1 MTTGQSSSHLEF
13 AALMCSRLCH
23 DVIGPV
29 GAIINGLEVLD
40 DDDDEE
46 MRKVAFDLIR
56 KSARQASA
64 KLQLCR
70 LAFGAAGS
78 AGADLDLGDAEQVV
92 REFVAG
98 HKVTLEWSAPHETRP
113 KNQVKLL
120 LNLVLIA
127 LGGIPRGGTLNVA
140 LTGDSMSVW
149 AEGEGAR
156 VSQELSSML
165 AGEMPED
172 GLDARSIQLQYS
184 LDLAQSLGLSIAAVP
199 HDGALEVNAAPRAV
213 AAA

>member
-1 MTTGQSSSHLEF
+1 MTTAQSPSHLEF

-29 GAIINGLEVLD
+29 GAVINGLEVLD

-64 KLQLCR
+64 RLQLCR

-78 AGADLDLGDAEQVV
+78 AGADLDLADAEQVV
-92 REFVAG
+92 RAFVAD
-98 HKVTLEWSAPHETRP
+98 HNVTLEWSAPPETRP

-120 LNLVLIA
+120 LNLILIA
-127 LGGIPRGGTLNVA
+127 LAGIPRGGTMHVSA
-140 LTGDSMSVW
+140 TADAMSVR
-149 AEGEGAR
+149 AEGEGAK
-156 VSQELSSML
+156 VSQEVTAML
-165 AGEMPED
+165 AGELPED
-172 GLDARSIQLQYS
+172 GLDARSIQLQYT
-184 LDLAQSLGLSIAAVP
+184 LDLAQNLGLTLTAAP
-199 HDGALEVNAAPRAV
+199 HEGALEVSAAPRAV

>member
-1 MTTGQSSSHLEF
+1 MTTSENTSELEF
-13 AALMCSRLCH
+13 AALLCSRVCH

-29 GAIINGLEVLD
+29 GAVINGLEVLD
-40 DDDDEE
+40 DDEDEE
-46 MRKVAFDLIR
+46 MRKIAFDLIR

-78 AGADLDLGDAEQVV
+78 AGAELDLGDAETVL
-92 REFVAG
+92 RGFVEDANI
-98 HKVTLEWSAPHETRP
+98 TIEWSVPHETRP

-127 LGGIPRGGTLNVA
+127 LSGIPRGGI
-140 LTGDSMSVW
+140 LTVTVGPDVMSVK
-149 AEGEGAR
+149 AQGEGAKVTR
-156 VSQELSSML
+156 EVADMM
-165 AGEMPED
+165 AGEIPEH

-184 LDLAQSLGLSIAAVP
+184 LDLARTQGLELAV
-199 HDGALEVNAAPRAV
+199 DGHEGFIEVNARPRTV

>member
-29 GAIINGLEVLD
+29 GAVINGLEVLD

-46 MRKVAFDLIR
+46 MRKIAFDLIR

-92 REFVAG
+92 RSFIEDANVE
-98 HKVTLEWSAPHETRP
+98 LEWSAPHETRP

-127 LGGIPRGGTLNVA
+127 LSGIPRGGKMHVSLSGT
-140 LTGDSMSVW
+140 DMSVK
-149 AEGEGAR
+149 AEGQGAKI
-156 VSQELSSML
+156 SQEVSSML
-165 AGEMPED
+165 AGEVPED

-184 LDLAQSLGLSIAAVP
+184 LDLAQSLGLSLAAET
-199 HDGALEVNAAPRAV
+199 LEGGLEIKAVPRAV

>member
-1 MTTGQSSSHLEF
+1 MTTGEPSSHLEF
-13 AALMCSRLCH
+13 TALMCSRLCH

-92 REFVAG
+92 RAFIADSNVE
-98 HKVTLEWSAPHETRP
+98 LEWAVPHETRP

-127 LGGIPRGGTLNVA
+127 LGGIPRGGA
-140 LTGDSMSVW
+140 LTVSLSGTSMSLR
-149 AEGEGAR
+149 AEGQGAK
-156 VSQELSSML
+156 VSQEVSSML
-165 AGEMPED
+165 AGDVPED
-172 GLDARSIQLQYS
+172 GLDARSIQLQYTM
-184 LDLAQSLGLSIAAVP
+184 DLANSLGLTLGAES
-199 HDGALEVNAAPRAV
+199 HEGALEINATPRAV

>member
-1 MTTGQSSSHLEF
+1 MTADSTTSNLEF
-13 AALMCSRLCH
+13 TALLCSRLCH

-29 GAIINGLEVLD
+29 GAVINGLEVLD

-46 MRKVAFDLIR
+46 MREIAFALIR

-64 KLQLCR
+64 RLQLCR

-78 AGADLDLGDAEQVV
+78 AGADLDLGDAEQVI
-92 REFVAG
+92 RAFIEDE
-98 HKVTLEWSAPHETRP
+98 KVELNWAVPHETRP

-127 LGGIPRGGTLNVA
+127 LTGIPRGGSLNVDVSEG
-140 LTGDSMSVW
+140 TISVS
-149 AEGEGAR
+149 ARGEGAKFSR
-156 VSQELSSML
+156 EVAAVF
-165 AGEMPED
+165 AGETPEN
-172 GLDARSIQLQYS
+172 GHDARSIQLQYS
-184 LDLAQSLGLSIAAVP
+184 MDLAANLGMNLGVTSD
-199 HDGALEVNAAPRAV
+199 DGALEISAQPRAV

>member
-1 MTTGQSSSHLEF
+1 MTTDDSSSHLEF

-56 KSARQASA
+56 KSANQASA

-78 AGADLDLGDAEQVV
+78 ASADLDLGDAEQVV
-92 REFVAG
+92 RSFIADS
-98 HKVTLEWSAPHETRP
+98 KVVLDWSAPHETRP

-127 LGGIPRGGTLNVA
+127 LGGIPRGGTLTVVLSGNAMNVR
-140 LTGDSMSVW
+140 
-149 AEGEGAR
+149 AEGEGAK
-156 VSQELSSML
+156 VSQEVSSMI
-165 AGEMPED
+165 AGEVPED

-184 LDLAQSLGLSIAAVP
+184 LDLANSLGLALAAVP
-199 HDGALEVNAAPRAV
+199 HEGALEVTATPRAV

>member
-1 MTTGQSSSHLEF
+1 MSADSTTTNLEF
-13 AALMCSRLCH
+13 TALLCSRLCH

-29 GAIINGLEVLD
+29 GAVINGLEVLD

-46 MRKVAFDLIR
+46 MREIAFALIR

-64 KLQLCR
+64 RLQLCR

-92 REFVAG
+92 RSFIEDD
-98 HKVTLEWSAPHETRP
+98 KVVLDWSAPHETRP

-127 LGGIPRGGTLNVA
+127 LTGIPRGGNLNVNVSA
-140 LTGDSMSVW
+140 DAISV
-149 AEGEGAR
+149 AASGEGAKFSR
-156 VSQELSSML
+156 EVASVF
-165 AGEMPED
+165 AGEIPEN
-172 GLDARSIQLQYS
+172 GHDARSIQLQYS
-184 LDLAQSLGLSIAAVP
+184 MDLAANLGMSLVVTSN
-199 HDGALEVNAAPRAV
+199 DGALEVNANPRAV